1 MKKEFLNKRNERHDV
16 ELTKRYGITNY
27 RAFRTAA
34 RRYELKLRHLFE
46 IACSDSKRYQMAE
59 SMAEAVGQSAR
70 RNLAKYCRFSKKFNN
85 ELWIN
90 KDPRGYA
97 LKLNINGQS
106 SICQDWGGNKI
117 LAPNYNELW

>member
-1 MKKEFLNKRNERHDV
+1 MKKEILNKRNERHDG

-34 RRYELKLRHLFE
+34 RRYELKLHRLFE
-46 IACSDSKRYQMAE
+46 IACSDSERYIWAE
-59 SMAEAVGQSAR
+59 SMALTMELSAR

-97 LKLNINGQS
+97 LKLNISGTS